1 MATQATVYIVDDD
14 ESVRRSL
21 RWLIESAHFAVETF
35 ASGEEFLDSYDPS
48 QPGCL
53 MLDIRMNGM
62 NGLDVQR
69 KLMDKHFTIP
79 VIVMTGHG
87 DVPVCTKAFKLGAF
101 DFIEKPADDRVLIG
115 AIQKAIAAD
124 IQHRERDYVEPDRL
138 GRLTELSPREAEV
151 MELIVKGRN
160 QKQIAMD
167 LNISFQTAAKHRA
180 KVLSKLGVTNDV
192 ELTRLIMTIQTSASN
207 QG

>member
-35 ASGEEFLDSYDPS
+35 GSGEAFLDSYDPS

-53 MLDIRMNGM
+53 ILDIRMNGM
-62 NGLDVQR
+62 SGLDVQR
-69 KLMDKHFTIP
+69 QLIDRKFTLP
-79 VIVMTGHG
+79 VIVMTGHA
-87 DVPVCTKAFKLGAF
+87 DVPVCTNAFKAGAF
-101 DFIEKPADDRVLIG
+101 DFIEKPADDEVLIG
-115 AIQKAIAAD
+115 AIRKALAAD
-124 IQHRERDYVEPDRL
+124 AQHRRRNYVEPDRSA
-138 GRLTELSPREAEV
+138 RLRGLSPRESEV

-167 LNISFQTAAKHRA
+167 LNISLQTAAKHRA
-180 KVLSKLGVTNDV
+180 KVLSKLGVANDV
-192 ELTRLIMTIQTSASN
+192 ELTRLVMTI
-207 QG
+207 

>member
-35 ASGEEFLDSYDPS
+35 GSGEAFLDSYDPS

-53 MLDIRMNGM
+53 ILDIRMNGM
-62 NGLDVQR
+62 SGLDVQR
-69 KLMDKHFTIP
+69 KLIDKKFILP
-79 VIVMTGHG
+79 VIVMTGHA
-87 DVPVCTKAFKLGAF
+87 DVPVCTKAFKAGAF
-101 DFIEKPADDRVLIG
+101 DFIEKPADDKVLIG
-115 AIQKAIAAD
+115 AIRKALAAD
-124 IQHRERDYVEPDRL
+124 AQHRRRNFVEPDRSD
-138 GRLTELSPREAEV
+138 RLTGLSPRETEV

-167 LNISFQTAAKHRA
+167 LNISLQTAAKHRA
-180 KVLSKLGVTNDV
+180 KVLSKLGVANDV
-192 ELTRLIMTIQTSASN
+192 ELTRLVMTI
-207 QG
+207 